1 MSAWSRHRICIVPE
15 LSGVGGMVT
24 FQDKFIQGLEA
35 REVEVTFDLDDPTQR
50 ALLVIGGTRRL
61 HYLWRARVSGIP
73 TLQRLD
79 GMNWLHR
86 RTFTGPR
93 HFLRA
98 EWGNWLL
105 AFIRRRFADT
115 LIYQSEFARTWWERV
130 GGPVEAESR
139 VVHNG
144 VDLSQYR
151 PEGPG
156 EPPEDRYRILL
167 VEGSLSGGYQ
177 MGLLHAVQMA
187 SLAESQLD
195 RSVELMV
202 VGRVE
207 PSVRRRVTRISAV
220 SILWE
225 GLQPA
230 EKIPEID
237 RSAHLLYAADLNA
250 ACPNAVI
257 EAMACGLPIVA
268 FDTGALSELVQG
280 EAGLLVPY
288 GGDPWQL
295 DPPDV
300 ESLASAAVE
309 VITEQGRYRKGARAR
324 AEAAFALDDMVE
336 GYLDAVGWA

>member
-1 MSAWSRHRICIVPE
+1 
-15 LSGVGGMVT
+15 MVT
-24 FQDKFIQGLEA
+24 FQQKFIRGLEA
-35 REVEVTFDLDDPTQR
+35 RGVEVTFDLDDPTQR

-73 TLQRLD
+73 VFQRLD

-105 AFIRRRFADT
+105 ALIRRRYADY
-115 LIYQSEFARTWWERV
+115 LIYQSEFARAWWERV
-130 GGPVEAESR
+130 AGPTEAESR

-151 PEGPG
+151 PDGTG
-156 EPPEDRYRILL
+156 EPPQDRYRILL

-177 MGLLHAVQMA
+177 AGLEHAVQMA
-187 SLAESQLD
+187 SVAEGRLD
-195 RSVELMV
+195 RPLELMV
-202 VGRVE
+202 VGRVARA
-207 PSVRRRVTRISAV
+207 VQRRVTRMSAV
-220 SILWE
+220 PIRWE
-225 GLQPA
+225 GLQPL

-237 RSAHLLYAADLNA
+237 RAAHLLFAADLNA

-268 FDTGALSELVQG
+268 FDTGALSELVRDG
-280 EAGLLVPY
+280 AGLLVPY

-295 DPPDV
+295 DPPNIEALATAAAEV
-300 ESLASAAVE
+300 LSAQESYRQAAR
-309 VITEQGRYRKGARAR
+309 TR
-324 AEAAFALDDMVE
+324 AEAAFGLSDMVE
-336 GYLDAVGWA
+336 GYLEAIGWS